1 MVSHDGCHEG
11 TASRTTGA
19 LSAGS
24 ALRRRAEK
32 TLRKQVIRSQGK
44 PDALSPAAMQRVLH
58 ELRVHQVELE
68 MQNEEL
74 LRTQVAQEVLQAR
87 YFDLFDLAPVGYCT
101 VSEQG
106 LIQQANLATATLLG
120 MGRGALAK
128 QPISR
133 FILKEDQDIFYLH
146 RKQLFATGNPQSC
159 QLRMKKKDRSQ
170 FFAHLAFSAALEADG
185 VSVLRIVL
193 TDVTERKL
201 AEDELRIAAVAFAS
215 QNGMVITDPKGV
227 IQRVNPAFT
236 RLTGYRPEEAIEQTM
251 ALLKSGRHNSLFYQR
266 MWESL
271 QEKGHWQGEIWNK
284 RKNAQIYAEML
295 TITAILTP
303 DRGVIYY
310 VGSFTDITDNK
321 EAEAEIHRLA
331 YYDPLTR
338 LPNRRLLHDRLHQAL
353 AATSRSGLYGAIFF
367 IDVDNFKVLNDTR
380 GHGVGDLLLIEVGKR
395 LRGMLREGDTV
406 ARQGG
411 DEFVVLLEDLGA
423 EIAEAT
429 TLCKRMGDKLFQVID
444 RPFILDGNEYHCK
457 LCIGV
462 SLFGKRD
469 TVEEL
474 FKHAD
479 LALYQAKNAGRDT
492 LRFFHPTM
500 QTVLDLRSALEA
512 ELSQALIGK
521 QMRLFYQPQVNAA
534 GGVIGVEALLRWQH
548 PQRGLVLP
556 NDFIPLAEDTG
567 AILSIGLWVLE
578 TACAQLKTWE
588 NDGRTIDLTLAVNVS
603 ARQFRQPDFVAQIR
617 KVLEV
622 SGAEPTRLIL
632 ELTESVVLE
641 DVQDTIVKMQAI
653 QPLGVR
659 FSMDDFGSG
668 YSSLSSLA
676 RLPLDQLKIDGAFV
690 RNLSKKGNDA
700 TIARTIITMGREMA
714 MKVIAEGV
722 ETSEQR
728 DFLESHG
735 CLAYQGYLFS
745 RALPLHEFEEF
756 IKRV

>member
-1 MVSHDGCHEG
+1 MASHEG
-11 TASRTTGA
+11 TDPRTTDA
-19 LSAGS
+19 LSAGL

-32 TLRKQVIRSQGK
+32 TLRKQVVRSQENL
-44 PDALSPAAMQRVLH
+44 DAFSPEAIQQTLH
-58 ELRVHQVELE
+58 ELRVHQIELQ

-74 LRTQVAQEVLQAR
+74 RRTQVAREALQAR

-106 LIQQANLATATLLG
+106 LIQQANLATAALLG
-120 MGRGALAK
+120 MGRAALAK

-133 FILKEDQDIFYLH
+133 FIVKEDQDTFYLH
-146 RKQLFATGNPQSC
+146 RKQILATGNPQSC
-159 QLRMKKKDRSQ
+159 ELRMRKQDRSQ
-170 FFAHLAFSAALEADG
+170 FFAHLAFSAAQEANG

-227 IQRVNPAFT
+227 ILRVNPAFT
-236 RLTGYRPEEAIEQTM
+236 HLTGYRAEEAIKQTM

-271 QEKGHWQGEIWNK
+271 QEKGRWQGEIWNK
-284 RKNAQIYAEML
+284 RKNTQIYAEML

-303 DRGVIYY
+303 DRGAIYY
-310 VGSFTDITDNK
+310 VGSFTDITDDK

-331 YYDPLTR
+331 YYDALTR

-353 AATSRSGLYGAIFF
+353 AATSRNGLFGAMFF
-367 IDVDNFKVLNDTR
+367 IDVDNFKALNDTR
-380 GHGVGDLLLIEVGKR
+380 GHGVGDLLLIEVAQR

-411 DEFVVLLEDLGA
+411 DEFVVLLEGLGA

-429 TLCKRMGDKLFQVID
+429 ALCKRVGDKLFQVFD
-444 RPFILDGNEYHCK
+444 RPFALDGYEYHCK

-462 SLFGKRD
+462 SLFGRHD
-469 TVEEL
+469 TVEDL

-479 LALYQAKNAGRDT
+479 LALYQAKEAGRNT

-500 QTVLDLRSALEA
+500 QVVLDLRSALEA
-512 ELSQALIGK
+512 ELSQAIKAK
-521 QMRLFYQPQVNAA
+521 QLRLYYQPQVDAE
-534 GGVIGVEALLRWQH
+534 GRVIGVEALVRWQH
-548 PQRGLVLP
+548 PQRGLMLP

-588 NDGRTIDLTLAVNVS
+588 NDARTLDLKLAVNVS

-622 SGAEPTRLIL
+622 SCANPTRLKL
-632 ELTESVVLE
+632 ELTESLVME
-641 DVQDTIVKMQAI
+641 DVQDTIEKMQAI
-653 QPLGVR
+653 QRLGVR
-659 FSMDDFGSG
+659 FSMDDFGTG
-668 YSSLSSLA
+668 YSSLSYLA

-714 MKVIAEGV
+714 MNVIAEGV
-722 ETSEQR
+722 ETAEQR

-735 CLAYQGYLFS
+735 CQAYQGYLFS
-745 RALPLHEFEEF
+745 RPLPLEEFEEF
-756 IKRV
+756 LKRV